1 MSYPTII
8 EAFAHIDI
16 YLIDQILKERY
27 QPGELILDAGC
38 GSGRNLRWFY
48 DNSFTCY
55 GVDMDPERIEIT
67 KQSYSL
73 QADNFSIALIEE
85 LPFAAATFHHIIC
98 SAVLHFAKST
108 AHFEAMFAE
117 LVRVLKPNGS
127 LFIRMTTDIGIEKLI
142 QPISDGI
149 YKLPDETERFL
160 ITRTLIDRMAI
171 THNLSLLEPVKTVNV
186 HDLRCMTTLVFQ
198 N

>member
-8 EAFAHIDI
+8 ETFTHIDI

-27 QPGELILDAGC
+27 QPDELILDAGC

-55 GVDMDPERIEIT
+55 GVDSDPERIEIA
-67 KQSYSL
+67 KQSYPL
-73 QADNFSIALIEE
+73 QANNISIALVEE

-98 SAVLHFAKST
+98 SAVLHFARST
-108 AHFEAMFAE
+108 SHFESMFAE

-142 QPISDGI
+142 QPISNGI

-160 ITRTLIDRMAI
+160 ITRALIDRMRT
-171 THNLSLLEPVKTVNV
+171 THHLSLLEPVKTVNV
-186 HDLRCMTTLVFQ
+186 HDLRCMTTLVFK